1 MTRNEYLDKTLTN
14 VTDIPTL
21 PSSILHMN
29 RLIEDPRCT
38 PDDLSHA
45 IMSDP
50 SLTAKVLKLANLP
63 FHGLRQ
69 KIDSVPY
76 AVSLL
81 GFETVKSVLLS
92 SAVFDMFR
100 IAGTGFDLPALWKHS
115 VATATAS
122 RMLAEHLGYAYPEKA
137 FTAGLLHDIGK
148 VTIARYLSSS
158 LRLVVDIVRQER
170 LAIYDA
176 EMKAIGH
183 THAELGGWMLAK
195 WGLTASLAEAVEHH
209 HHPTRAMSAFDLA
222 SIVYLGNIIAH
233 RSEIGSGGDN
243 LPREVDPLVL
253 EYFGL
258 RDRTLCAL
266 EERLVGRR
274 IEIESYVTI
283 AAVV

>member
-1 MTRNEYLDKTLTN
+1 MNRHEYLDRTLTN

-21 PSSILHMN
+21 PSSVLYMN

-38 PDDLSHA
+38 PEDLA
-45 IMSDP
+45 NGIMSDP

-92 SAVFDMFR
+92 AAVFDMFR

-122 RMLAEHLGYAYPEKA
+122 RMLAEHVGYAYPEKS

-148 VTIARYLSSS
+148 VIIARYLCTS
-158 LRLVVDIVRQER
+158 LRTVVEIVREEHVS
-170 LAIYDA
+170 IYDA
-176 EMKAIGH
+176 EQKAIGH
-183 THAELGGWMLAK
+183 THDEFGGWILAK
-195 WGLTASLAEAVEHH
+195 WQLPTTLVEAVAHH
-209 HHPTRAMSAFDLA
+209 HHPTRSMSAFDLA
-222 SIVYLGNIIAH
+222 SIVYLGNIVAH
-233 RSEIGSGGDN
+233 RAAIGSGGDT
-243 LPREVDPLVL
+243 LTREVDPLVL

-258 RDRTLCAL
+258 RERTLCAM
-266 EERLVGRR
+266 EERLHTRR

>member
-1 MTRNEYLDKTLTN
+1 
-14 VTDIPTL
+14 
-21 PSSILHMN
+21 MN
-29 RLIEDPRCT
+29 RLIEDPRCS
-38 PDDLSHA
+38 PDDLSNA

-50 SLTAKVLKLANLP
+50 ALTAKVLKLANLP

-69 KIDSVPY
+69 RISSVPY

-92 SAVFDMFR
+92 AAVFDMFR
-100 IAGTGFDLPALWKHS
+100 VAGTGFDLPALWKHS

-122 RMLAEHLGYAYPEKA
+122 KMLAEHVGFANPEKA
-137 FTAGLLHDIGK
+137 FTGGLLHDIGK
-148 VTIARYLSSS
+148 VIIARYLCAS
-158 LRLVVDIVRQER
+158 LRGVVETVRNEHTSM
-170 LAIYDA
+170 YDA
-176 EMKAIGH
+176 ELKIIGH
-183 THAELGGWMLAK
+183 THAEFGSWILAK
-195 WGLTASLAEAVEHH
+195 WGLPTGLVEAVEHH

-222 SIVYLGNIIAH
+222 SIVYLANIIAH
-233 RSEIGSGGDN
+233 RSQIGSGGDN
-243 LPREVDPLVL
+243 LMREVDPLVL

-266 EERLVGRR
+266 EERLIGRR